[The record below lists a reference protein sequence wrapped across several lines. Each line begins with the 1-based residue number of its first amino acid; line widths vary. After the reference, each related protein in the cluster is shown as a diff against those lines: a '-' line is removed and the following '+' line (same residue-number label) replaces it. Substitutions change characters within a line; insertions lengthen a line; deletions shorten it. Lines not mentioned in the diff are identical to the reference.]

1 MKNKMIYLSTISL
14 VILSSCTKM
23 LTSIED
29 KTTDEIDASYH
40 VLKDIPYGSDTEQK
54 MDIYLSEDAS
64 SYRDKNYTIVFLHGG
79 AYYLSDKA
87 EEEKYIEPYL
97 KKGLNVINMN
107 YRLKRGI
114 PIATSDLPNALN
126 FLNKN
131 NGNYN
136 LNLDNIIVTGFS
148 AGAQIASNIG
158 LSTNGNSFP
167 DKLDKGLKIIGI
179 INFSG
184 PVDDLDVIEKI
195 FIDFDYDL
203 FSKAGKALFP
213 SEGYEKKEV
222 VSIYEPITY
231 FDDNDPPIFLWHGGK
246 DNQIPPSTFKDFVS
260 KLRESKDFLSYIPNG
275 KHSPTEDELGTA
287 YISIFQFLDDLKN
300 K

>member
-1 MKNKMIYLSTISL
+1 MKNKLIYLLIGSL
-14 VILSSCTKM
+14 VMLASCTKR
-23 LTSIED
+23 LSYIED
-29 KTTDEIDASYH
+29 KTTNEIDASYK
-40 VLKDIPYGSDTEQK
+40 VLKDIPYGTDPEQK
-54 MDIYLSEDAS
+54 MDIYLSEDAN
-64 SYRDKNYTIVFLHGG
+64 SYGDKNYTIVFLHGG

-131 NGNYN
+131 NGKYD
-136 LNLDNIIVTGFS
+136 LNLDKIIVTGFS
-148 AGAQIASNIG
+148 AGAQIATNIG
-158 LSTNGNSFP
+158 LSTNDNSFP
-167 DKLDKGLKIIGI
+167 NKLDKGIQILGI

-184 PVDDLDVIEKI
+184 PVDDLDIIEKI
-195 FIDFDYDL
+195 FVDFDYEL
-203 FSKAGKALFP
+203 FSLAGKALFP

-222 VSIYEPITY
+222 LSIYEPITY
-231 FDDNDPPIFLWHGGK
+231 FDSEDPPVFLWHGGN
-246 DNQIPPSTFKDFVS
+246 DDQIPPATFEKFTS
-260 KLRESKDFLSYIPNG
+260 KLRNGKDVLDYIPKG
-275 KHSPTEDELGTA
+275 KHSPSEEELKTA
-287 YISIFQFLDDLKN
+287 YIKIFKFLDGLKN